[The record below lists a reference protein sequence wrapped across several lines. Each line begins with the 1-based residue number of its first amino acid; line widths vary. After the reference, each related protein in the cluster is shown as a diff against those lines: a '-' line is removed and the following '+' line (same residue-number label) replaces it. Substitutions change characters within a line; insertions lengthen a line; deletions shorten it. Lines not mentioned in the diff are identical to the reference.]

1 MAAEKTLYI
10 HIGQDKTGTSAIQA
24 FLHKNYD
31 TLNARGFDTV
41 GGRCLHHGE
50 LQAALVRDDKA
61 ALTAAADYVRNSA
74 CNNFA
79 ISFEGLYPL
88 PEKKVAQLLQNFKEF
103 KLVVVLYLRQHAD
116 KFRSGFAQNMKL
128 LRPDQVQEAIAL
140 INNDIDNLRPEQR
153 WGMDYLGI
161 VRRWQKQLGKAG
173 KDNEFVLRVYE
184 KSSLHERDLLTDF
197 GRTVKLLREDES
209 FDDSGFDR
217 PKGGANP
224 SLSPT
229 AQYLTIVASLL
240 KPEKPDL
247 KALVQLLA
255 DCEEKGADKLSLIP
269 DAVVDVLDKKFAAD
283 NKVLAQ
289 EFFGRDELFT
299 EPRQFRY
306 AKPDGQDFA
315 RLISEMAK
323 ARKLFD

>member
-1 MAAEKTLYI
+1 MSAPKTIYI

-24 FLHKNYD
+24 FLYKNHD
-31 TLNARGFDTV
+31 LLNTMGFDAV

-50 LQAALVRDDKA
+50 LQAALMRDDSA
-61 ALTAAADYVRNSA
+61 ALNAAKNYVHESPHSR
-74 CNNFA
+74 FA

-88 PEKKVAQLLQNFKEF
+88 PEKKVAQLLQTFKDF

-140 INNDIDNLRPEQR
+140 INDDIDNMHPEKR

-161 VRRWQKQLGKAG
+161 VRRWQKQLAKVGN
-173 KDNEFVLRVYE
+173 DNDFVLRVYE

-197 GRTVKLLREDES
+197 GRTVSLLDDTQTFDES
-209 FDDSGFDR
+209 PFAR
-217 PKGGANP
+217 PKGGTNP

-229 AQYLTIVASLL
+229 AQYITIVASLL
-240 KPEKPDL
+240 KTEKQDL

-255 DCEEKGADKLSLIP
+255 DCEKQGADKLSLIP
-269 DAVVDVLDKKFAAD
+269 DAVVDVLDKKFADD
-283 NKVLAQ
+283 NRVLAQ
-289 EFFGRDELFT
+289 EFFGRDTLFT
-299 EPRQFRY
+299 EPRQFSY
-306 AKPDGQDFA
+306 ARPDGDDFA

-323 ARKLFD
+323 ARKLFE